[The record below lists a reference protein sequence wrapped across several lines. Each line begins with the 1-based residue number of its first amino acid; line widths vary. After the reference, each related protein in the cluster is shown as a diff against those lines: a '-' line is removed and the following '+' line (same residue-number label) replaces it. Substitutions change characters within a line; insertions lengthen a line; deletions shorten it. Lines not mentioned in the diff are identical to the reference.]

1 MRTFKGI
8 DEVVAATGE
17 HLGYSDWHEV
27 TQQQVD
33 LFAEA
38 TGDHQWI
45 HVDPER
51 AARETPFG
59 GTIAHGYLT
68 LSLIPGLLPEVYE
81 VRGVTMG
88 MNYGANKI
96 RFLTPVRVGSR
107 VRVGIQ
113 LQETSQ
119 TRAGLQMVLAMTVEI
134 EGSDKPACVAEVVYL
149 LVP

>member
-1 MRTFKGI
+1 MRTFNGI

-51 AARETPFG
+51 VARETPFG

-119 TRAGLQMVLAMTVEI
+119 TKAGLQMVLAMTVEI
-134 EGSDKPACVAEVVYL
+134 EGADKPACVAEVVYL

>member
-1 MRTFKGI
+1 MRTFNGI

-81 VRGVTMG
+81 VQGITMG

-96 RFLTPVRVGSR
+96 RFLTPVRVGAR

-119 TRAGLQMVLAMTVEI
+119 TKAGLQMVLAMTVEI
-134 EGSDKPACVAEVVYL
+134 EGADKPACVAEVVYL

>member
-1 MRTFKGI
+1 MRTFNGI

-17 HLGYSDWHEV
+17 HLGHSDWHEV

-113 LQETSQ
+113 LQETSPSK
-119 TRAGLQMVLAMTVEI
+119 AGLQMVLAMTVEI
-134 EGSDKPACVAEVVYL
+134 EGADKPACVAEVVYL

>member
-1 MRTFKGI
+1 MRTFNGI

-17 HLGYSDWHEV
+17 HLGHSDWHEV
-27 TQQQVD
+27 TQAQVD
-33 LFAEA
+33 QFAEA

-59 GTIAHGYLT
+59 GSIAHGYLT

-81 VRGVTMG
+81 VQGITMG

-107 VRVGIQ
+107 VRVGVQ

-119 TRAGLQMVLAMTVEI
+119 TKAGLQMVLAMTVEI
-134 EGSDKPACVAEVVYL
+134 EGADKPACVAEVVYL